1 MKSNPTATP
10 LGHYSTFGARLRVA
24 IKRAETTQSQLA
36 RDLGVAQPSLN
47 IWVNDKGMPSSKYIK
62 PLSEALD
69 VSADWLLDI
78 DPLEKDDDELDP
90 VDHLIRHSLKQTAA
104 NLDEVISDLDEAISE
119 MELTANRLER
129 ITGRALISRAEERRR
144 NRQKPPRID
153 DLLTNKSR
161 LAALL
166 GNDKSTVWSDDDV

>member
-1 MKSNPTATP
+1 MKSNSTATP
-10 LGHYSTFGARLRVA
+10 FGHYSTFGARLRVA

-90 VDHLIRHSLKQTAA
+90 VDHLIRHSLKQTAT
-104 NLDEVISDLDEAISE
+104 DLDEAI
-119 MELTANRLER
+119 NRLER
-129 ITGRALISRAEERRR
+129 ITGRAPISRAEERRR

-153 DLLTNKSR
+153 DLLTNKER

-166 GNDKSTVWSDDDV
+166 GNGKSTVWSDDDV

>member
-1 MKSNPTATP
+1 MKNNSTATP
-10 LGHYSTFGARLRVA
+10 FGHYSTFGARLRVA

-78 DPLEKDDDELDP
+78 DTSEIGGDELDP
-90 VDHLIRHSLKQTAA
+90 VDHLIRHSLKQTAT
-104 NLDEVISDLDEAISE
+104 DLDEAI
-119 MELTANRLER
+119 NRLER
-129 ITGRALISRAEERRR
+129 ITGRAPVSRAEERRR

>member
-1 MKSNPTATP
+1 MKSNSTATP

-69 VSADWLLDI
+69 VSADWLLDV
-78 DPLEKDDDELDP
+78 DPPEKDDDELDP
-90 VDHLIRHSLKQTAA
+90 VDHLIRHSLKQTAT
-104 NLDEVISDLDEAISE
+104 DLDEAI
-119 MELTANRLER
+119 NRLER
-129 ITGRALISRAEERRR
+129 ITGRAPISRAEERRR

>member
-1 MKSNPTATP
+1 MKSNPTAIP

-47 IWVNDKGMPSSKYIK
+47 IWVNDKGMPSSKYLK

-90 VDHLIRHSLKQTAA
+90 VDHLIRHSLKQTAT
-104 NLDEVISDLDEAISE
+104 DLDEAI
-119 MELTANRLER
+119 NRLER
-129 ITGRALISRAEERRR
+129 ITGRAPVSRAEERRR

-153 DLLTNKSR
+153 DLLTNKER

-166 GNDKSTVWSDDDV
+166 GNGKSTVWSDDDV

>member
-1 MKSNPTATP
+1 MKSNPTAIP

-47 IWVNDKGMPSSKYIK
+47 IWVNDKGMPSSKYLK

-90 VDHLIRHSLKQTAA
+90 VDHLIRHSLKQTAT
-104 NLDEVISDLDEAISE
+104 DLDEAI
-119 MELTANRLER
+119 NRLER
-129 ITGRALISRAEERRR
+129 ITSRAPISRAEERRR

-153 DLLTNKSR
+153 DLLTNKER

-166 GNDKSTVWSDDDV
+166 GNGKSTVWSDDDV

>member
-1 MKSNPTATP
+1 MKNNSTATP
-10 LGHYSTFGARLRVA
+10 FGHYSTFGARLRVA

-47 IWVNDKGMPSSKYIK
+47 IWVNDKGMPSSKYLK

-90 VDHLIRHSLKQTAA
+90 VDHLIRHSLKQTAT
-104 NLDEVISDLDEAISE
+104 DLDEAI
-119 MELTANRLER
+119 NRLER
-129 ITGRALISRAEERRR
+129 ITGRAPISRAEERRR

-153 DLLTNKSR
+153 DLLTNKER

-166 GNDKSTVWSDDDV
+166 GNGKSTVWSDDDV

>member
-1 MKSNPTATP
+1 MKSNSTATP
-10 LGHYSTFGARLRVA
+10 FGHYSTFGARLRVA

-78 DPLEKDDDELDP
+78 DPPEKDDAELDP

-104 NLDEVISDLDEAISE
+104 DLDEAI
-119 MELTANRLER
+119 TRLER
-129 ITGRALISRAEERRR
+129 ITGRAPVSKAEERRQNVMKR
-144 NRQKPPRID
+144 SLDFRRGLKAKRLA
-153 DLLTNKSR
+153 DLL
-161 LAALL
+161 
-166 GNDKSTVWSDDDV
+166 GDGYSTVWSDDDV

>member
-1 MKSNPTATP
+1 MKNNSTATP
-10 LGHYSTFGARLRVA
+10 FGHYSTFGARLRVA

-47 IWVNDKGMPSSKYIK
+47 IWVNDKGMPSSKYLK

-78 DPLEKDDDELDP
+78 DPPEKDDDELDP
-90 VDHLIRHSLKQTAA
+90 VDHLIRHSLKQTAT
-104 NLDEVISDLDEAISE
+104 DLDEAI
-119 MELTANRLER
+119 NRLER
-129 ITGRALISRAEERRR
+129 ITGRAPISRAEERRR

-153 DLLTNKSR
+153 DLLTNKER

-166 GNDKSTVWSDDDV
+166 GNGKSTVWSDDDV

>member
-1 MKSNPTATP
+1 MKSNSTATP
-10 LGHYSTFGARLRVA
+10 FGHYSTFGARLRVA

-47 IWVNDKGMPSSKYIK
+47 IWGNDKGMPSSKYIK

-90 VDHLIRHSLKQTAA
+90 VDHLIRHSLKQTAT
-104 NLDEVISDLDEAISE
+104 DLDEAI
-119 MELTANRLER
+119 NRLER
-129 ITGRALISRAEERRR
+129 ITGRAPISRAEERRR

-153 DLLTNKSR
+153 DLLTNKER

-166 GNDKSTVWSDDDV
+166 GNGKSTVWSDDDV

>member
-1 MKSNPTATP
+1 MKSSPTATP

-78 DPLEKDDDELDP
+78 DPPEKYDDELDP
-90 VDHLIRHSLKQTAA
+90 VDHLIRHSLKQTAT
-104 NLDEVISDLDEAISE
+104 DLDEAI
-119 MELTANRLER
+119 NRLER
-129 ITGRALISRAEERRR
+129 ITGRAPISRAEERRR

>member
-1 MKSNPTATP
+1 MKSNPTAIP
-10 LGHYSTFGARLRVA
+10 LGYYSTFGQRLRVA

-90 VDHLIRHSLKQTAA
+90 VDHLIRHSLKQTAT
-104 NLDEVISDLDEAISE
+104 DLDEAI
-119 MELTANRLER
+119 NRLER
-129 ITGRALISRAEERRR
+129 ITGRAPISRAEERRR

-161 LAALL
+161 LADLL

>member
-1 MKSNPTATP
+1 MKSNPTAIP

-47 IWVNDKGMPSSKYIK
+47 IWVNDKGMPSSKYLK

-90 VDHLIRHSLKQTAA
+90 VDHLIRHSLKQTAT
-104 NLDEVISDLDEAISE
+104 DLDEAI
-119 MELTANRLER
+119 NRLER
-129 ITGRALISRAEERRR
+129 ITGRAPISRAEERRR

-153 DLLTNKSR
+153 DLLTNKER

>member
-69 VSADWLLDI
+69 VSADWLLDV
-78 DPLEKDDDELDP
+78 DPPEKDDDELDP
-90 VDHLIRHSLKQTAA
+90 VDHLIRHSLKQTAT
-104 NLDEVISDLDEAISE
+104 DLDEAI
-119 MELTANRLER
+119 NRLER
-129 ITGRALISRAEERRR
+129 ITGRAPISRAEERRR

>member
-90 VDHLIRHSLKQTAA
+90 VDHLIRHSLKQTAT
-104 NLDEVISDLDEAISE
+104 DLDEAI
-119 MELTANRLER
+119 NRLER
-129 ITGRALISRAEERRR
+129 ITGRAPISRAEERRR